1 MSIFT
6 PDDHRFMSQALQ
18 LAARGLYTTDP
29 NPRVGC
35 VLVRDGVVVGEGWHE
50 RAGEAHAEVRALAQA
65 GERARGATCYVTLEP
80 CCHHGR
86 TPPCVRALIKA
97 GVKRVVAAMEDPNPL
112 VWGQGLVE
120 LEAAGIGTTVGL
132 MAAETQALNPG
143 FIKRMRHKRPFVRC
157 KLAMSL
163 DGRTAMASG
172 DSRWITEEPARA
184 DVQRLRARSSVVMMG
199 IGTVL
204 ADDPLYTVRR
214 ETLPDDYPGG
224 AEAAVIRQPLRVV
237 VDPHLSLPENA
248 RMLSAP
254 GKTLI
259 ATASDDA
266 EQIDLLRERGVEV
279 VCLPGGPG
287 TVDLNALLDFLGKTE
302 VNEVLLE
309 TGAILSGSM
318 LQAGLV
324 DELVIYM
331 APILLGDGARGLF
344 HLPALQQLSDAYR
357 LDIREIRAVGR
368 DWRIE
373 ATMQRRDS

>member
-1 MSIFT
+1 MSLFT
-6 PDDHRFMSQALQ
+6 PDDHRFMSRALQ

-35 VLVRDGVVVGEGWHE
+35 VLVRDNEVVGESWHE
-50 RAGEAHAEVRALAQA
+50 RAGEGHAEVRALAQA
-65 GERARGATCYVTLEP
+65 GDRARGATCYVTLEP

-97 GVKRVVAAMEDPNPL
+97 GVTRVVAAMEDPNPL

-120 LEAAGIGTTVGL
+120 LEAAGIATNVGL
-132 MAAETQALNPG
+132 MSSEAHAINPG
-143 FIKRMRHKRPFVRC
+143 FIKRMRSKRPFVRC

-172 DSRWITEEPARA
+172 ESRWITSAPARL

-204 ADDPLYTVRR
+204 ADDPLCTVRL
-214 ETLPDDYPGG
+214 ETLPDDYPG
-224 AEAAVIRQPLRVV
+224 ASTTPIVRQPLRVV

-254 GKTLI
+254 GRTLI
-259 ATASDDA
+259 ATASEDTEVA
-266 EQIDLLRERGVEV
+266 DLLRERGAEV
-279 VCLPGGPG
+279 VHLPGGRD
-287 TVDLNALLDFLGKTE
+287 TVDLKALLDFLGTSE
-302 VNEVLLE
+302 INEVLLE
-309 TGAILSGSM
+309 TGATLSGSM

-324 DELVIYM
+324 DALVIYM

-344 HLPALQQLSDAYR
+344 HLPGLVQLANAYH
-357 LDIREIRAVGR
+357 LEIREMRAVGK

-373 ATMQRRDS
+373 ASVQARP